1 MMSAS
6 GTGAADRFAWAVRTD
21 RSDAGEVLAR
31 GRALGV
37 TPWLAASIV
46 SIALLC
52 LADRYGYH
60 RDELYFRIAGRH
72 LAFGYVDQPPI
83 TPLIARIEGAI
94 FGDSPLALRVWPAL
108 VAGAVVVL
116 AAVLCREFGG
126 GRRAQAFTAI
136 ALAASPGL
144 LLAGHSLSTETT
156 DLLIWQV
163 IALLAVR
170 ALRTD
175 RLWLWLAVGAVV
187 GIGLQNKDLPA
198 FLAVALLA
206 GLVANRRWEVLGSR
220 QLWLGVALALL
231 IAAPA
236 LIWQARHGYPQWAV
250 AQAQRHGTGIA
261 KYVLLQLII
270 INPALIPAQVRGLR
284 MLWNRARYRPL
295 VWAFALLEIFFLFS
309 GGKPYYPAPI
319 LVLLAAAGMAVTPA
333 LRDDQATATTQA
345 TARRRLGIRYATLV
359 LFGLVLLPAVLP
371 VLPEATFASS
381 PYAAQDDARATI
393 GWPQLAAQVDAV
405 IAQLPAT
412 GRAHAV
418 VLTHSYGAAGAL
430 DRFGRSHVT
439 VVSGHNSLWYYRRP
453 PVDAAPVVVI
463 GYATPDLAVWFTR
476 CRTVTT
482 LHMPHDLD
490 NQDNG
495 APVSLCATTRLPWSA
510 LWPQIRHSD

>member
-1 MMSAS
+1 MSAS
-6 GTGAADRFAWAVRTD
+6 GTGGADRFARPVRTD
-21 RSDAGEVLAR
+21 RSDLGDVPAR
-31 GRALGV
+31 GRAIGV
-37 TPWLAASIV
+37 TPWLSASIV

-83 TPLIARIEGAI
+83 TPLIARIEGAV

-136 ALAASPGL
+136 AVAASPGL

-163 IALLAVR
+163 ISLLAVR
-170 ALRTD
+170 ALRTG
-175 RLWLWLAVGAVV
+175 RLWLWVAVGAVV
-187 GIGLQNKDLPA
+187 GIGLQNKELPA

-206 GLVANRRWEVLGSR
+206 GLAACRRWEVLRSR
-220 QLWLGVALALL
+220 QLWLGVLLALI
-231 IAAPA
+231 IAVPA

-261 KYVLLQLII
+261 KYIVLQLII
-270 INPALIPAQVRGLR
+270 LNPALIPAQVRGVR
-284 MLWNRARYRPL
+284 MMWNRERYRPL
-295 VWAFALLEIFFLFS
+295 VWTFALLEIFFLFS

-319 LVLLAAAGMAVTPA
+319 LVLLAAAGSAVTPA
-333 LRDDQATATTQA
+333 LSDDQATAADQA
-345 TARRRLGIRYATLV
+345 APRRSLGMRYATV
-359 LFGLVLLPAVLP
+359 ALFGLVFLPAVLP

-405 IAQLPAT
+405 IARLPANE
-412 GRAHAV
+412 RPHAV
-418 VLTHSYGAAGAL
+418 VLTHTYGEAGAL
-430 DRFGRSHVT
+430 ERFGRSNLPI
-439 VVSGHNSLWYYRRP
+439 VSGHNALWFYQRP
-453 PVDAAPVVVI
+453 PNDAATAIVI
-463 GYATPDLAVWFTR
+463 GYATSDLTAWLTG
-476 CRTVTT
+476 CRTLTT
-482 LHMPHDLD
+482 LSTPHNLD
-490 NQDNG
+490 NQENG
-495 APVSLCATTRLPWSA
+495 ATVSLCTGTRRPWSA
-510 LWPQIRHSD
+510 LWPQIRHYD